1 MSNTEAEPIAVTTPA
16 TPVETQAEAQTP
28 GVYSMSKEGRRQAVI
43 LLLGVVSIWVFGLWS
58 LITILQDGITG
69 VEWVSG
75 VLMLGI
81 LLVAPLVAWTLLEE
95 ANSRIT
101 ADDSGITY
109 TTLGGISLKYAWADI
124 AGFKDKG
131 RKGRLAR
138 FFLGD
143 DDGDSDKQD
152 KIESEARAV
161 KAGEDGEIPPE
172 DDPETMLVTL
182 REDPAGQIANPVV
195 RFLHKQAHG
204 SELPIYGGLENR
216 KALLAEISSRI
227 S

>member
-1 MSNTEAEPIAVTTPA
+1 MSNTEAEQMAAA
-16 TPVETQAEAQTP
+16 TPVEVEAQEESGTP
-28 GVYSMSKEGRRQAVI
+28 GTYPMSKEGRRQAII
-43 LLLGVVSIWVFGLWS
+43 LLLGVISIWVFALWS

-75 VLMLGI
+75 LLMLAI
-81 LLVAPLVAWTLLEE
+81 LVVAPLVAWTLLEE

-101 ADDSGITY
+101 TSEDGISY
-109 TTLGGISLKYAWADI
+109 STLGGITLKYAWDDI

-143 DDGDSDKQD
+143 DDGDNDKLSDMEK
-152 KIESEARAV
+152 SARTV
-161 KAGEDGEIPPE
+161 KASEDEGMPPE
-172 DDPETMLVTL
+172 DEPETVLLVL
-182 REDPAGQIANPVV
+182 RKDPADGIANPLV
-195 RFLHKQAHG
+195 RFLHKQAQG

-216 KALLAEISSRI
+216 RALLDEISSRI
-227 S
+227 E

>member
-1 MSNTEAEPIAVTTPA
+1 MSNTEAEQIAVPTPA
-16 TPVETQAEAQTP
+16 APDETTTEAETP
-28 GVYSMSKEGRRQAVI
+28 GVYPMSKDGRRQAII
-43 LLLGVVSIWVFGLWS
+43 LLLGVISIWIFGLWS

-95 ANSRIT
+95 ANSRVT
-101 ADDSGITY
+101 TDDEGITY
-109 TTLGGISLKYAWADI
+109 STLGGVSLKYAWADI
-124 AGFKDKG
+124 QGFKDKG
-131 RKGRLAR
+131 RRGRLAR

-143 DDGDSDKQD
+143 DDGDNDKQD
-152 KIESEARAV
+152 KTDSEARV
-161 KAGEDGEIPPE
+161 VNAGDDGEIPPE
-172 DDPETMLVTL
+172 EDPETVLLTL
-182 REDPAGQIANPVV
+182 RKDPAAQIANPVV

-204 SELPIYGGLENR
+204 SDLPIYGGLENR

-227 S
+227 A

>member
-1 MSNTEAEPIAVTTPA
+1 MSNTEAEQIAVPTPA
-16 TPVETQAEAQTP
+16 APDETTTEAETP
-28 GVYSMSKEGRRQAVI
+28 GVYPMSKDGRRQAII
-43 LLLGVVSIWVFGLWS
+43 LLLGVISIWIFGLWS

-95 ANSRIT
+95 ANSRVT
-101 ADDSGITY
+101 TDDEGITY
-109 TTLGGISLKYAWADI
+109 STLGGVSLKYAWADI

-131 RKGRLAR
+131 RRGRLAR

-143 DDGDSDKQD
+143 DDGDNDKQD
-152 KIESEARAV
+152 KTDSEARV
-161 KAGEDGEIPPE
+161 VNAGDDGEIPPE
-172 DDPETMLVTL
+172 EDPETVLLTL
-182 REDPAGQIANPVV
+182 RKDPAAQIANPVV

-204 SELPIYGGLENR
+204 SDLPIYGGLENR

-227 S
+227 A